1 MGALSNATS
10 FRSARATDSAW
21 ASSKWSNRVD
31 VRLVAQK
38 LTRHSLAM
46 MEIYLGVAHIFR
58 RFHLNLY
65 ETDRTDVL
73 MYHEFFLPAPVLTSK
88 GVRAKI
94 TEIYD

>member
-1 MGALSNATS
+1 
-10 FRSARATDSAW
+10 
-21 ASSKWSNRVD
+21 
-31 VRLVAQK
+31 
-38 LTRHSLAM
+38 M